1 MPILA
6 TFLLCVAVLLA
17 AAFLVFRILV
27 RRDYRERGRLTLLS
41 SMLELAICLGYA
53 SVPYIYNP
61 PCWPYVW
68 SCQPSAPRALAVVGY
83 ALIAGG
89 AILGFG
95 SMAWLGLRR
104 SFGRQVTGLYRS
116 GPYGLS
122 RNPQVVGGLIMVW
135 GIALLW
141 PSWYAVGWAALWIVM
156 FHPMVL
162 TEEEHLR
169 RSYGDEYARYCERV
183 PRYVGWPRRG

>member
-1 MPILA
+1 MS
-6 TFLLCVAVLLA
+6 TFAIYLLSVAALLV
-17 AAFLVFRILV
+17 AAFLIFRILV
-27 RRDYRERGRLTLLS
+27 RRDYRERGKLTLLS
-41 SMLELAICLGYA
+41 SLLELAVCLGYA

-68 SCQPSAPRALAVVGY
+68 SCQASAPRPLAILGY
-83 ALIAGG
+83 ALIAAG

-116 GPYGLS
+116 GPYRLT
-122 RNPQVVGGLIMVW
+122 RNPQVVGGLTMVS
-135 GIALLW
+135 GISLLW
-141 PSWYAVGWAALWIVM
+141 PSWYAIGWAVLWIAM

-169 RSYGDEYARYCERV
+169 RSCGDEYARYCEQV
-183 PRYVGWPRRG
+183 PRYVGWPRR